1 VTSASSRRGLL
12 VVGLLVLVLAV
23 FLDLSRSDSL
33 LKSAWAGLNPERPS
47 PREQRVDDLRRTFG
61 VPKR

>member
-1 VTSASSRRGLL
+1 MSSASSRRGLL
-12 VVGLLVLVLAV
+12 VVGLLILALAV
-23 FLDLSRSDSL
+23 FLDLLRTDSL
-33 LKSAWAGLNPERPS
+33 LKSAWRGLTPDRTS